1 MKKEVIKGGTR
12 AFLIAS
18 FILVTEFLCVF
29 FKIFFLY
36 DVE

>member
-1 MKKEVIKGGTR
+1 MKKEVIKGVR

-18 FILVTEFLCVF
+18 FILVTEFLCAF
-29 FKIFFLY
+29 FKIFFPY